1 MQGQSPVSSTRS
13 RSHSKGGRSSRHS
26 SSSTSATS
34 TVVDGIQFTDKF
46 GKIGTYSGEVN
57 ADNIPHGK
65 GVMIDVCGLT
75 VEGWWVNGISL
86 STLKSFE
93 FVPDRQQK
101 DCPTYSSVD
110 RGAKLD
116 PPTASD
122 LTDTDSNS
130 TSSNSTYSTFPSST
144 GSFNSHPEQPSQQQ
158 QQQQQSCSSRS
169 LEKKMSHHQE
179 EIVPCIELAS
189 PRRSESSYH
198 YRRYNTS
205 PDPPCNDI
213 RRGRAEYKKSNTST
227 PATVHAEERGRRH
240 RQRLSSLTSDS
251 DYYKLMS
258 CSRSKSPSAAIATQ
272 RSKSPLAKHDQTSQ
286 NNDHT
291 HDDNN
296 EKKKKSA
303 KLFTKMK
310 SSLPSSMKKLKKP
323 LSGSSKGGHKF
334 KVGDMAE
341 YKISSRVDTDNLNY
355 FMDGA
360 HPDNKMC
367 IVRILEIGED
377 ASNKPL
383 YKIMLPNGSLRKTGS
398 KHLLPVA
405 TTKKQKRKESYRSL
419 CLQTKLY
426 EEQCALGIR

>member
-13 RSHSKGGRSSRHS
+13 RSRSKGSRRSRHS
-26 SSSTSATS
+26 SSST
-34 TVVDGIQFTDKF
+34 VVDGIQYCDKF

-65 GVMIDVCGLT
+65 GVMKHDCGLK

-93 FVPDRQQK
+93 FVPDQQQK
-101 DCPTYSSVD
+101 DCPTYSVD

-116 PPTASD
+116 PPSASD
-122 LTDTDSNS
+122 LTDTDS

-158 QQQQQSCSSRS
+158 HSCSSRA

-179 EIVPCIELAS
+179 EIVPSIELAS

-198 YRRYNTS
+198 YRRYNTT

-213 RRGRAEYKKSNTST
+213 RGGRAEYKKSNTST
-227 PATVHAEERGRRH
+227 PETVHADERARH
-240 RQRLSSLTSDS
+240 HQRLSSLTSDS
-251 DYYKLMS
+251 DDYKLMS
-258 CSRSKSPSAAIATQ
+258 RSRSKSPSAAIATQ
-272 RSKSPLAKHDQTSQ
+272 RSKSCSKSPLTRYDEISQ
-286 NNDHT
+286 NNGLQ
-291 HDDNN
+291 HDDDD

-303 KLFTKMK
+303 KLLTKMK
-310 SSLPSSMKKLKKP
+310 SSLPSSMKLKKP
-323 LSGSSKGGHKF
+323 LSGSGKGGHKF

-341 YKISSRVDTDNLNY
+341 YKISSRVDTDNVNY

-367 IVRILEIGED
+367 IVRILEIEED

-383 YKIMLPNGSLRKTGS
+383 YKIMLPNGTKRKTGS

-405 TTKKQKRKESYRSL
+405 TTKQQKRKESYRSL